1 MPLTQP
7 ERDNPLMRRYFR
19 EVGLPGKQL
28 AKRCGVAYSQIY
40 MARTHNVGADNA
52 QKISRTIA
60 LILGLSERDR
70 LELKAEIM
78 GRPGEF
84 VRAWFGNPTTAAH
97 LLDVHRRVAAEI
109 VDEEKSIAHRSGLW
123 ALEKLRKIGAPEIVI
138 ESVEMRLSTSLA
150 RSRFS
155 GSLRSRA

>member
-1 MPLTQP
+1 MQP
-7 ERDNPLMRRYFR
+7 ERDNPLMRRCFR
-19 EVGLPGKQL
+19 EVGLPGKQP

-40 MARTHNVGADNA
+40 MARTYNVGADNA

-60 LILGLSERDR
+60 LILRLSERDR

-78 GRPGEF
+78 VRLGEF
-84 VRAWFGNPTTAAH
+84 VCAWFGNPTTARH
-97 LLDVHRRVAAEI
+97 LPDVHRRVAAEI

-123 ALEKLRKIGAPEIVI
+123 ALEKQRMIGAPEIVI
-138 ESVEMRLSTSLA
+138 ESIEMRLSTSVA

-155 GSLRSRA
+155 GSLRSKA

>member
-1 MPLTQP
+1 
-7 ERDNPLMRRYFR
+7 MRRYFR
-19 EVGLPGKQL
+19 DVGFPGKQL

-40 MARTHNVGADNA
+40 MAYTHNVGADNA

-78 GRPGEF
+78 GRPGAF
-84 VRAWFGNPTTAAH
+84 VRAWLGNPTTAAH

-109 VDEEKSIAHRSGLW
+109 VDEEKSIAYRSGLW
-123 ALEKLRKIGAPEIVI
+123 ALEKLRKICAPEIVI
-138 ESVEMRLSTSLA
+138 ESVEMRLSTSVA

-155 GSLRSRA
+155 CSLRSRACTSTWVSTT

>member
-1 MPLTQP
+1 
-7 ERDNPLMRRYFR
+7 
-19 EVGLPGKQL
+19 
-28 AKRCGVAYSQIY
+28 

-78 GRPGEF
+78 ACPEEF
-84 VRAWFGNPTTAAH
+84 VGAWFGNATTAAH
-97 LLDVHRRVAAEI
+97 LPDAHRRVAAEI
-109 VDEEKSIAHRSGLW
+109 VDEEKSIAHRSGLL
-123 ALEKLRKIGAPEIVI
+123 ALEKLRKIGAPEIVVESI
-138 ESVEMRLSTSLA
+138 EMGLSTSLA

-155 GSLRSRA
+155 ASLRSRA

>member
-1 MPLTQP
+1 MQP

-40 MARTHNVGADNA
+40 MAHTHNVGADNA
-52 QKISRTIA
+52 QKISRTVA

-70 LELKAEIM
+70 LELKAEIT
-78 GRPGEF
+78 GRPGDF
-84 VRAWFGNPTTAAH
+84 VCAWFGNPTTAAH

-109 VDEEKSIAHRSGLW
+109 VDEEKSIGYRSGLW
-123 ALEKLRKIGAPEIVI
+123 ALEKLRKIGAPEIVT

-150 RSRFS
+150 CSRFS
-155 GSLRSRA
+155 GSLPSRA